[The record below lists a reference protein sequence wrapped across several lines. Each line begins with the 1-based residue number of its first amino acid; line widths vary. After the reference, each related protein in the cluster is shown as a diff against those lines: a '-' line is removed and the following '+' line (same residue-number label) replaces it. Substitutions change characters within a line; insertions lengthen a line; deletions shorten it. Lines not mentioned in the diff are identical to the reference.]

1 MICLINIITTNT
13 CSLFGMWCRWVEGWG
28 AGLTLISRMIYH
40 LGAPNIFLEDL
51 GDKKSKF
58 YAMCFYLFKRVG
70 PQKVVNYI
78 WKSTTLI
85 WMWPWMR
92 RNLSK
97 ARDKTVILIW
107 KSVATLSER
116 RDEVRCTWA
125 RYGHYLCLKQQH
137 LPAQIYIKLLMWKI
151 LSLLF
156 LKKLDWEKNILEL
169 NENKNVHPIQTF
181 HLVLWITSIN
191 VHSALQ
197 CWKSLY
203 SRYKN
208 KKI

>member
-28 AGLTLISRMIYH
+28 TGLTLISRMIYH

-51 GDKKSKF
+51 RDKKSKF
-58 YAMCFYLFKRVG
+58 YAMFYLFKRVG
-70 PQKVVNYI
+70 PQMVVNYI

-156 LKKLDWEKNILEL
+156 
-169 NENKNVHPIQTF
+169 
-181 HLVLWITSIN
+181 
-191 VHSALQ
+191 
-197 CWKSLY
+197 
-203 SRYKN
+203 
-208 KKI
+208 